1 MTLVNAF
8 IITYQLQIQNNK
20 MILCC
25 QVLTDVDALVII
37 FVKDR
42 EKLGCGCVRP
52 RVGYVLKG
60 EIPFNFSRLKLMH

>member
-1 MTLVNAF
+1 M
-8 IITYQLQIQNNK
+8 

-37 FVKDR
+37 CVKDG
-42 EKLGCGCVRP
+42 EKLGCGCVSP

-60 EIPFNFSRLKLMH
+60 GIPFNFSWMRLMH